1 MKEVKASKERTI
13 KMTLYHNADIVDLE
27 SICRDGL
34 VSLDVSKN
42 DKWEEGHRADNRTD
56 VVYLFNPTGSQNS
69 FVNFGAALIVVD
81 VDDAEKSELA
91 ENDKGRGRYDEYTV
105 KSVPV
110 DNIVK
115 IMIPKIFKDLIFS
128 CMTFSDEVLEKI
140 EWCEMSAEIL
150 RDVIPNPTERFGVG
164 TRVYSA
170 ATAEELAS
178 LIKMGKIFSAS
189 SYCFFRGLSESG
201 EIIDFYN
208 IKYF

>member
-1 MKEVKASKERTI
+1 MI
-13 KMTLYHNADIVDLE
+13 LYHNADINDLE
-27 SICRDGL
+27 AICKDGL

-42 DKWEEGHRADNRTD
+42 DKWEDGHRADNRTD
-56 VVYLFNPTGSQNS
+56 VVYLFCPTASQNS

-91 ENDKGRGRYDEYTV
+91 ENDRGCGKYDEYTV
-105 KSVPV
+105 KSVSA

-115 IMIPKIFKDLIFS
+115 ILIPKIFKDLIFS
-128 CMTFSDEVLEKI
+128 RKTFSDNVLEKI
-140 EWCEMSAEIL
+140 EWCDMSAEIL
-150 RDVIPNPTERFGVG
+150 RDVIPNRTDRFGIG
-164 TRVYSA
+164 TSVYSA

-178 LIKMGKIFSAS
+178 LVKMGKIFLAS
-189 SYCFFRGLSESG
+189 SYCYFRGLSESG